1 LLCESSEVNLLV
13 DSAIY
18 SETIFV
24 NNQVHLTSLLEA
36 ISTSSSI
43 SDNRKD
49 APDADSF
56 ESSVTNAILPSAEG
70 NDKMLDVLSLVH
82 AFVNK

>member
-1 LLCESSEVNLLV
+1 MLCESSEVNLLV

-36 ISTSSSI
+36 ISTSSI